1 MRREFNKMRTL
12 IVVAKSLRQN
22 FIFKLY
28 KHYLVDSI
36 LLVKQF
42 GCKELLRRR
51 GKKFFYAIIGYYL
64 LRDTVLYL
72 IIPYAVARGL
82 F

>member
-1 MRREFNKMRTL
+1 MAAL
-12 IVVAKSLRQN
+12 LVVAKSLRQN
-22 FIFKLY
+22 RIFKLY
-28 KHYLVDSI
+28 AHYLVDSI

-64 LRDTVLYL
+64 VRDMVLYL

>member
-1 MRREFNKMRTL
+1 MTAMTIVAQTLRR
-12 IVVAKSLRQN
+12 N
-22 FIFKLY
+22 FIIKLY
-28 KHYLVDSI
+28 KHYIIDSI

-42 GCKELLRRR
+42 GFKELLRRR
-51 GKKFFYAIIGYYL
+51 GKKVFYAVIGYYL
-64 LRDTVLYL
+64 VRDTVLYL

>member
-1 MRREFNKMRTL
+1 MAAL
-12 IVVAKSLRQN
+12 LVVAKSLRQN
-22 FIFKLY
+22 LIFKLY
-28 KHYLVDSI
+28 AHYLVDSI

-64 LRDTVLYL
+64 VRDTVLYL